1 MPSGLGR
8 TIYHRAAMP
17 DLSPFA
23 TSLAIALLVLV
34 MLWFAFGTQRNI
46 ARGNALLRWLQAG
59 LPLIGKRTNL
69 RWLGSSAVILGMS
82 EPDAPFREAELL
94 VVLEPRDLPWLWLLS
109 RGRGRRDFIIVRGSL
124 RRAPTFE
131 LEAGDRR
138 GWTGRDH
145 MDRLADGEWRDLQ
158 WGGSELRAA
167 YSGADAAAVM
177 ALKPAWDKLGSA
189 SGGVW
194 RLSIQRVVPHLEIH
208 LVPPDTSQVSAERLF
223 RPIVELAQTLVRE
236 R

>member
-1 MPSGLGR
+1 V
-8 TIYHRAAMP
+8 P

-34 MLWFAFGTQRNI
+34 MLWFALGTQRNI

-59 LPLIGKRTNL
+59 LPLIGKRTNM
-69 RWLGSSAVILGMS
+69 RWLGSSAVILGIND
-82 EPDAPFREAELL
+82 PDPPFREAEVL

-124 RRAPTFE
+124 RRAPRFE

-138 GWTGRDH
+138 GWTGADH
-145 MDRLADGEWRDLQ
+145 LDRLSEGEWHQLG
-158 WGGSELRAA
+158 WGGSDVRAA
-167 YSGADAAAVM
+167 YAGADTGAVE
-177 ALKPAWDKLGSA
+177 ALKPLWDRVSSA
-189 SGGVW
+189 SGGIW
-194 RLSIQRVVPHLEIH
+194 RLSVQRVVPHVEIH
-208 LVPPDTSQVSAERLF
+208 VLPPDTTRVSADRLF
-223 RPIVELAQTLVRE
+223 RPILELAESLARE